1 MSRRLAVI
9 VLVTATFFLVADTRR
24 IPATGRNPG
33 RDRFVV
39 GP

>member
-1 MSRRLAVI
+1 VI

-24 IPATGRNPG
+24 TTAAGRNPG